1 MRSNM
6 QVIVLFSAVLAGCQ
20 MVNDECDTKTSL
32 VGKVCIPHSEVER
45 FKIVIK
51 DGMIESVAGYKFGSL
66 PAREGETDRVIRL
79 DEPIRD
85 FTMIHLGYFQGKLHT
100 ISFLGKPWLDN
111 WLSAQVREQEI
122 LEKAGFHDW
131 KMSGC
136 ISSGLYN
143 SRYLDEFHMLSD
155 RRTWHGCSQVI
166 DIAMPRTD
174 NTSSGRSDMLAVVF
188 VDLRVNPTLGEMDE
202 NLKREPNGRYKKF
215 FVCNMRE
222 IRGLGLPGK
231 YYFRS
236 IYPETYRRRAGVVI
250 SKYPGG
256 GFEVDNEYEI
266 NSRFSSRLERLSPA
280 AAGMSCGGS
289 IRCNR
294 LQEVRH

>member
-1 MRSNM
+1 MKLEMR
-6 QVIVLFSAVLAGCQ
+6 VLFLFSAVLVGCQ
-20 MVNDECDTKTSL
+20 MMNNECCTEASSDE
-32 VGKVCIPHSEVER
+32 KVCIPHSEVER
-45 FKIVIK
+45 FKIAIK
-51 DGMIESVAGYKFGSL
+51 DGMIESVAGYKFGS
-66 PAREGETDRVIRL
+66 PPTREGETDRVIRL

-100 ISFLGKPWLDN
+100 ISFLGKPWSDN

-131 KMSGC
+131 KTTGG

-143 SRYLDEFHMLSD
+143 SRYLSECDMLSD
-155 RRTWHGCSQVI
+155 RRTWQGCSQVI

-202 NLKREPNGRYKKF
+202 NPKREPNCRYKKF

-256 GFEVDNEYEI
+256 GSEVDNEYEI
-266 NSRFSSRLERLSPA
+266 KSRFSSHLESLSPA
-280 AAGMSCGGS
+280 GAGMSCGGS
-289 IRCNR
+289 IRCKR
-294 LQEVRH
+294 LQGVKH